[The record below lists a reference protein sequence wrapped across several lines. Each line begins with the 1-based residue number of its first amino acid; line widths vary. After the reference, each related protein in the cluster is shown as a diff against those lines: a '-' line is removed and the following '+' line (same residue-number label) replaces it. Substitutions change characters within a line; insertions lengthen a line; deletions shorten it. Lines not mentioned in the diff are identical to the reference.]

1 MELECSMPNLA
12 QIPLTP
18 ELRGKVVLRYRDF
31 LEKLFKVPLWS
42 TYYNTQ
48 LILWLNTTYPKFAHV
63 EKPDLSASAVVRYL
77 LQTYATSSSNQF
89 LFQETRRDAFI
100 FALQN
105 HKPTNYLFTYI
116 AAELESLPYK
126 EECQWR
132 LFEDVAALV
141 AKCLHHPE
149 CRRHVE
155 AAIAVDCIPEQ
166 LKAQF
171 DKEFLSVLETHFDR
185 AHVSFDSLGGKISKL
200 EKKFFDN
207 ADSATAAYLVA
218 AATPLAF
225 LNPHNVLGK
234 VSRVFKS
241 KVKGEVFPVE
251 NLSLATVPHLWPE
264 LVIDLPRLSSADL
277 IHLRGQ
283 ACGAIQDEID
293 HLLERQPEEKE
304 ATPQEWESTLKGLER
319 LCQSRDLKH
328 MVLYFT
334 GEEFVC
340 FREDEVF
347 KDIAN
352 HNTQKYP
359 ADFLAK
365 MEKRGAALPSPIL
378 NSIDIRTQL
387 SIKQDREQR
396 EAFRPVDF
404 DFQPRAFDELVEKFD
419 KV

>member
-1 MELECSMPNLA
+1 MELECPLPNLA
-12 QIPLTP
+12 PIPLTP
-18 ELRGKVVLRYRDF
+18 ELRGKVVLRYRDL

-42 TYYNTQ
+42 TYYNSQ
-48 LILWLNTTYPKFAHV
+48 LILWLNATYPKFAHV

-100 FALQN
+100 FALKN
-105 HKPTNYLFTYI
+105 HKPSNYLFTYI

-126 EECQWR
+126 EECQSR

-141 AKCLHHPE
+141 AKCLHNPE
-149 CRRHVE
+149 CRHHVE
-155 AAIAVDCIPEQ
+155 AAIIVDCIPGQ

-171 DKEFLSVLETHFDR
+171 DKEFLSGLETRFKR

-207 ADSATAAYLVA
+207 AESASAAYLIAV
-218 AATPLAF
+218 ATPLAF
-225 LNPHNVLGK
+225 LNPHNVLEK
-234 VSRVFKS
+234 ASRVFKS

-251 NLSLATVPHLWPE
+251 HLPLATLPHLWPE
-264 LVIDLPRLSSADL
+264 LVIGLPRLSSDDL

-283 ACGAIQDEID
+283 ACRAIQDEINY
-293 HLLERQPEEKE
+293 LLERQPEDTEALPKE
-304 ATPQEWESTLKGLER
+304 WKSILKGLET
-319 LCQSRDLKH
+319 LCPTRDLKH
-328 MVLYFT
+328 VVLYFT

-352 HNTQKYP
+352 QNTRKYP

-365 MEKRGAALPSPIL
+365 MEKRSVALPSPIL

-387 SIKQDREQR
+387 SIKQGQEQR
-396 EAFRPVDF
+396 EAFPTVDF
-404 DFQPRAFDELVEKFD
+404 GFQPRAFDELEEQFD
-419 KV
+419 KI

>member
-1 MELECSMPNLA
+1 
-12 QIPLTP
+12 
-18 ELRGKVVLRYRDF
+18 
-31 LEKLFKVPLWS
+31 
-42 TYYNTQ
+42 
-48 LILWLNTTYPKFAHV
+48 V

-100 FALQN
+100 FALKN
-105 HKPTNYLFTYI
+105 HKPSNYLFTYI
-116 AAELESLPYK
+116 AAELESLPYT
-126 EECQWR
+126 EECQSR

-141 AKCLHHPE
+141 AKCLHNPE
-149 CRRHVE
+149 CRHHVE
-155 AAIAVDCIPEQ
+155 AAIIVDCIPGQ

-185 AHVSFDSLGGKISKL
+185 AHVLFDSLGGKISKL

-207 ADSATAAYLVA
+207 AESATPSYLIA

-234 VSRVFKS
+234 ASRVFKS

-251 NLSLATVPHLWPE
+251 NLSLATLPHLWPE
-264 LVIDLPRLSSADL
+264 LVIDLPRLPSADL

-283 ACGAIQDEID
+283 ACRAIQDEID

-304 ATPQEWESTLKGLER
+304 APPKDWEPILKGLET
-319 LCQSRDLKH
+319 LCQTRDLKH
-328 MVLYFT
+328 VVLYFT

-352 HNTQKYP
+352 HNTRKYP
-359 ADFLAK
+359 GAFLAK
-365 MEKRGAALPSPIL
+365 MEKRRAALPSPIL

-387 SIKQDREQR
+387 SIKQGQERR
-396 EAFRPVDF
+396 EAFSPVDF
-404 DFQPRAFDELVEKFD
+404 DFQPRAFNEMVEKFD